1 MGDLDRELVLTIYG
15 EPAPK
20 GSMKCVGGRGRKR
33 HQLVENS
40 PRTGPWRE
48 RVARGA
54 KRLPVSQLTG
64 PVGIEVTL
72 TVSRP
77 AAHYRAN
84 RRGLTALGRRTPYPS
99 RRSQGLGGDVDKL
112 ARTILD
118 ALEDA
123 DVLTDDAQV
132 VELVTRKTYAEGTG
146 TLPDA
151 LTYPGARIR
160 LYPIEEGH
168 TA

>member
-1 MGDLDRELVLTIYG
+1 MGDLDRELVLTVYG

-20 GSMKCVGGRGRKR
+20 GSMKCIGGKGKR

-40 PRTGPWRE
+40 ARTTPWRE

-54 KRLPVSQLTG
+54 RQLPVSALSG
-64 PVGIEVTL
+64 AVGVEVTL
-72 TVSRP
+72 TVPRP
-77 AAHYRAN
+77 RGHYLVN
-84 RRGLTALGRRTPYPS
+84 SRGLSAEGRRTPYPA
-99 RRSQGLGGDVDKL
+99 RRSQGIGGDVDKL

-123 DVLTDDAQV
+123 GVLLDDAQV
-132 VELVTRKTYAEGTG
+132 VELVTRKTYPDGDG

-160 LYPIEEGH
+160 LYPIEE
-168 TA
+168 TP